1 MSDFDP
7 RRVIAR
13 KRDGHALEEADLA
26 AFAAGLADATVTDA
40 QGAAFAMA
48 VFLRGLAE
56 EERVALTRA
65 MQESGRTLAWPGG
78 APVLDKHS
86 TGGVGDCTS
95 LVLAP
100 ALAALG
106 VRVPMIS
113 GRGLGHTGG
122 TLDKLE
128 AIPGV
133 TTALPAERIGA
144 IVGEIGCVI
153 AAAGPDIAPADR
165 RLYALR
171 EESATIES
179 PDLITASILS
189 KKLAEGL
196 DALVLDIKTGSGAF
210 MRKEADARALA
221 RMLKTTAEGAG
232 CPTAALV
239 TDMNEPLASAAGNA
253 LEVARA
259 LDLLTMTDI
268 DNRLWDLSL
277 ALGGALLAR
286 AGMVADRKAGA
297 ARLERVIEEGRAAE
311 RFAAMIAAQGG
322 PKDLLERYREILPR
336 APVIRPVPP
345 ATPGFVTAI
354 DTRRLGEIVV
364 MLGGGRRRQGER
376 IDPAVGLSDIAGIGQ
391 HVGPETPLATIHAA
405 SEAAFMAA
413 AEALRQA
420 CVVGP
425 RPLPAPPLILAEL

>member
-7 RRVIAR
+7 RSVIAK
-13 KRDGHALEEADLA
+13 KRDGHVLDNGEIAT
-26 AFAAGLADATVTDA
+26 FATGLADTTVTDA

-48 VFLRGLAE
+48 VFLRGLRE
-56 EERVALTRA
+56 SERVALTRA
-65 MQESGRTLAWPGG
+65 MQDSGRTLAWPEGG
-78 APVLDKHS
+78 PVIDKHS
-86 TGGVGDCTS
+86 TGGVGDCIS

-106 VRVPMIS
+106 ARVPMIS

-133 TTALPAERIGA
+133 TTDLSAGRIGA
-144 IVGEIGCVI
+144 IVGETGCVI

-196 DALVLDIKTGSGAF
+196 DALVLDVKTGSGAF
-210 MRKEADARALA
+210 MQRKEDALALA
-221 RMLKTTAEGAG
+221 RMLKHTAEGAG

-253 LEVARA
+253 LEVARV
-259 LDLLTMTDI
+259 LDLLTMADI

-277 ALGGALLAR
+277 ALGGALLVR
-286 AGMVADRKAGA
+286 AGMAADREAGA
-297 ARLERVIEEGRAAE
+297 ARLRRVIEEGRAAE

-322 PKDLLERYREILPR
+322 PKDILERYREILPR
-336 APVIRPVPP
+336 AAVIRAVPP
-345 ATPGFVTAI
+345 AAPGFVTAI

-364 MLGGGRRRQGER
+364 MLGGGRRRQEDR
-376 IDPAVGLSDIAGIGQ
+376 IDPAVGLSEIAGIGQ
-391 HVGPETPLATIHAA
+391 HVGPETPLAVIHAA
-405 SEAAFMAA
+405 SEESFMAA
-413 AEALRQA
+413 AEALQGA
-420 CVVGP
+420 YTIGS
-425 RPLPAPPLILAEL
+425 RPLPEPPLILAEL